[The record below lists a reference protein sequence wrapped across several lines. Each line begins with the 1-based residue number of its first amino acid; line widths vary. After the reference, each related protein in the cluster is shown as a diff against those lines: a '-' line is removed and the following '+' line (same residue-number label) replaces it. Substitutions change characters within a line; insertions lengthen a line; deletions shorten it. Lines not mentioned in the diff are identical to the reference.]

1 MLNVFTQSLRQELP
15 MKKTLIF
22 NFCISSLC
30 LIICVYPNSIEKN
43 GIERSIK
50 KPVNYNNF
58 SDNCNIVT
66 FLPVEIWQQIL
77 EYLPGNDYALH
88 YFLYLKCIQTV
99 PQTEEIIKKPQIPLT
114 KAIAKN
120 IIRALNNYYQTQLHK
135 YEEMPDVPLALPN
148 LYDFKPLK
156 MLKIKPSTLRTVARY
171 VYQSAPDENK
181 NILKQKLIQYIE
193 QQHEPDTMILKHLKS
208 DRLSAVS
215 IALFESNLL
224 TVQKKYSI
232 INE

>member
-1 MLNVFTQSLRQELP
+1 

-22 NFCISSLC
+22 NFCVSSLC
-30 LIICVYPNSIEKN
+30 LISPAYPNSIEKN
-43 GIERSIK
+43 GIEGSIK
-50 KPVNYNNF
+50 KPVNYNF
-58 SDNCNIVT
+58 SGNCNIVT

-77 EYLPGNDYALH
+77 EYLPGSDYALH

-99 PQTEEIIKKPQIPLT
+99 PETGEIIKKPQIPLT

-193 QQHEPDTMILKHLKS
+193 RHEPDTMILKQLES

-232 INE
+232 INDGSLMKSN